1 MGRMD
6 SNKIGPDARSDG
18 HDGLHEAMLGS
29 DRRLY
34 ILERVAASGSVRIG
48 EIAASMGVS
57 AMTVRRDLR
66 QLEEDGFLR
75 RSHGGATRYLTM
87 DFKLAANGRA
97 VRMTAE
103 KTAIAREAAG
113 LIARGDS
120 LFLGYG
126 TTIACLARYV
136 PVNQDLTVI
145 TYALEAASFL
155 GSRPGVTVIGTGGVV
170 QPEGLSQTGSLAE
183 ATLRR
188 FHATKAFIGA
198 GGVALRAGITDHS
211 YPESELNRLMVERA
225 DEVYVLADHTKLG
238 EVALATVCALSA
250 VRMLITDAS
259 ASRAQVD
266 ALRSQGLDIRV
277 ADGGDRG
284 LDDTQ

>member
-1 MGRMD
+1 
-6 SNKIGPDARSDG
+6 
-18 HDGLHEAMLGS
+18 MLGS

-34 ILERVAASGSVRIG
+34 ILEQIAASGSVRIG
-48 EIAASMGVS
+48 EIAESLGVS
-57 AMTVRRDLR
+57 TMTVRRDLR

-120 LFLGYG
+120 IFLGYG

-136 PVNQDLTVI
+136 PVNQDVTVI
-145 TYALEAASFL
+145 TYALDVASFL
-155 GSRPGVTVIGTGGVV
+155 GSRAGVTVISTGGLVR
-170 QPEGLSQTGSLAE
+170 PEGLSQTGSLAE

-188 FHATKAFIGA
+188 FHAAKAFIGA
-198 GGVALRAGITDHS
+198 GGVSVRAGITDYS
-211 YPESELNRLMVERA
+211 YPECELNRLMVEHA
-225 DEVYVLADHTKLG
+225 DEVYVLADSTKLG
-238 EVALATVCALSA
+238 EVALAGVCPLSA
-250 VRMLITDAS
+250 VRLLITDS
-259 ASRAQVD
+259 AARPAHLD
-266 ALRSQGLDIRV
+266 ALRGHGLEVRLAGDSAV
-277 ADGGDRG
+277 ASG
-284 LDDTQ
+284 